1 MRRRLSTIAF
11 VLCLLLAL
19 PLAGMGAQTVEFLC
33 AVSSDEG
40 TGEISEALMSGCED
54 AFFDLGIIATDSR
67 PVALDREAWLDPAFG
82 IAPAREGLVEYLVSI
97 YIEYGSSQAGGR
109 LLPVVLQYR
118 VIRVED
124 ASVLGEGS
132 VDVPQASLDSPKKLE
147 AFSRALGADLAK
159 ACLPIIMPSHMG
171 EIS

>member
-1 MRRRLSTIAF
+1 MAF
-11 VLCLLLAL
+11 ILCLLLAL
-19 PLAGMGAQTVEFLC
+19 PAAGAVAQTVEFLC
-33 AVSSDEG
+33 VVSSDEG

-67 PVALDREAWLDPAFG
+67 PVALDRDAWLDPALG
-82 IAPAREGLVEYLVSI
+82 IAAAREGLVEYLVSI
-97 YIEYGSSQAGGR
+97 YVEYGAVQAGSR
-109 LLPVVLQYR
+109 LLPLAIEYR

-132 VDVPQASLDSPKKLE
+132 VDVPRASLDSPKKLE
-147 AFSRALGADLAK
+147 AFSRALGAELAK
-159 ACLPIIMPSHMG
+159 SCLPIIMPSYMG